1 MAYLT
6 AHKKLAI
13 RKHEVVYQCLLED
26 LVEQGVLEAAVADE
40 LLKNTA
46 GHPRPAPVAAP
57 VPVSVEKED

>member
-46 GHPRPAPVAAP
+46 GHPRPAPAPVAAP
-57 VPVSVEKED
+57 VSVAEED